1 MSTLRHVADYTHMGQ
16 IEKGRVVK
24 TCDAGLA
31 GCLRGALPP
40 RCALPRDI
48 YVTKAIGRMCC
59 SG

>member
-1 MSTLRHVADYTHMGQ
+1 MSSMRHVADYTHMGQ

-24 TCDAGLA
+24 TCDAGLV

-40 RCALPRDI
+40 RCAPRRDI